1 VRGDCAEIE
10 RREAIITLTRQGWA
24 QDNPAFRQ
32 ILTSLLL
39 PDATYDEMGWLND
52 LQKISASAA
61 NAAPLQ
67 QAIGDFNL
75 LDLLPTITA
84 PTLVLHCRDDATLPF
99 EQGRVIA
106 SRVPGARL
114 VALDSRNHIL
124 LPRDPAWGRF
134 ASEVRQFLSE
144 SATIRS
150 GA

>member
-1 VRGDCAEIE
+1 MRGDSAEIE
-10 RREAIITLTRQGWA
+10 QREAIITLIRQGWA

-52 LQKISASAA
+52 LQRISASAE
-61 NAAPLQ
+61 NAARLQ
-67 QAIGDFNL
+67 QSLGDFNL
-75 LDLLPTITA
+75 LNLLPDITA
-84 PTLVLHCRDDATLPF
+84 PTLVLHCRDDAALPF

-124 LPRDPAWGRF
+124 LPRDPAWVRF
-134 ASEVRQFLSE
+134 VSEVRQFLSE
-144 SATIRS
+144 GARS